1 MSKDLIMDV
10 SKELFKLDKTE
21 LNFTINSAM
30 ISKLSSSSS
39 HSVHLKPLSET
50 EVTVTNI
57 TSEYIALRTKTT
69 KKENYSVHPTYCV
82 LSPNGIQIIKII
94 YYDKPGHKINNK
106 EHKFRFEGIVISEEQ
121 KNEPLKEL
129 FQDYANK
136 GIKVQGNSYKLYAK
150 FTQEENI
157 IENIDNNLSNSNSN
171 NNKLD
176 VIKEEEKEKEIIRT
190 STMSNASVYTIPDE
204 SKSILEENNTVR
216 LSDLIINNNKSGEM
230 TDKEKLENLKMEYD
244 QLKEE
249 VKNLKNNEEALN
261 KKINIEKN
269 KKNIVPQSEKFIFN
283 VPENKEKPFSRN
295 MLIGIFAFSALLGF
309 YLIK

>member
-1 MSKDLIMDV
+1 M
-10 SKELFKLDKTE
+10 
-21 LNFTINSAM
+21 LN
-30 ISKLSSSSS
+30 L
-39 HSVHLKPLSET
+39 
-50 EVTVTNI
+50 
-57 TSEYIALRTKTT
+57 
-69 KKENYSVHPTYCV
+69 
-82 LSPNGIQIIKII
+82 
-94 YYDKPGHKINNK
+94 
-106 EHKFRFEGIVISEEQ
+106 
-121 KNEPLKEL
+121 
-129 FQDYANK
+129 
-136 GIKVQGNSYKLYAK
+136 
-150 FTQEENI
+150 
-157 IENIDNNLSNSNSN
+157 
-171 NNKLD
+171 
-176 VIKEEEKEKEIIRT
+176 EEKEKEIIRT